1 MWGLR
6 TGLGGQ
12 GLMASKPPAPAM
24 GLLVTAA
31 QPGVRFSMKASFLKH
46 LHCMANHL

>member
-6 TGLGGQ
+6 TGLGRQ
-12 GLMASKPPAPAM
+12 GLRASRPPAPAM

-31 QPGVRFSMKASFLKH
+31 QPGLRFSMKASFLKH
-46 LHCMANHL
+46 LHYMPNHL